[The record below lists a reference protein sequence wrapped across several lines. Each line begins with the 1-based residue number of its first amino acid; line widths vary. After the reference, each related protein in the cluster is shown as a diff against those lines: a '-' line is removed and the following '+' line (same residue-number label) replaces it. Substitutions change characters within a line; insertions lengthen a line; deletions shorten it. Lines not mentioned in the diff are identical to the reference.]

1 VSRRLAGISAWL
13 LAGAAGWFAIFW
25 GLLHVPESSVW
36 MLALSAFLALALIG
50 IAGTVLAGASAAWDL
65 TRRPVP
71 ALLSGVRSVPAALAA
86 ALLFGAIWGLTGLV
100 FDWHTGIAGQIDAWV
115 IARSGRPNA
124 RWIHF
129 TIFWVTMFVRWSLG
143 LTLTSS
149 LLASLTAA
157 GIASLK
163 DGAWLR
169 SALVPARWLA
179 ITFWFVLLVAIPWHL
194 VEWRPAR
201 LSLGVEPW
209 FVGAKLAAIAVAMTV
224 GWALV
229 LRAGHGAAENA

>member
-1 VSRRLAGISAWL
+1 MIRRLVLIAVWL
-13 LAGAAGWFAIFW
+13 LIGHAMWVAIFW
-25 GLLHVPESSVW
+25 GLLQVPESSAW
-36 MLALSAFLALALIG
+36 MLVLSGVLVLTLIVLAGALH
-50 IAGTVLAGASAAWDL
+50 AGASAAWDL
-65 TRRPVP
+65 ARPAAA
-71 ALLSGVRSVPAALAA
+71 ALLRGAWSVPAALAA
-86 ALLFGAIWGLTGLV
+86 ALVFSAIWWLTGAVLH
-100 FDWHTGIAGQIDAWV
+100 WHTGIAGQIDAWY
-115 IARSGRPNA
+115 IARTGRTDS

-129 TIFWVTMFVRWSLG
+129 TIFWVTMFVRWSIG

-157 GIASLK
+157 GVASLK
-163 DGAWLR
+163 DGTWLR

-194 VEWRPAR
+194 VDWRPAR

-209 FVGAKLAAIAVAMTV
+209 FVGAKLSAIAVAMAV

-229 LRAGHGAAENA
+229 LRAGHGAAENT